1 MYANKCAPG
10 VDLAGAGITRRRRSS
25 WQRVAVAVAAAPARV
40 PVLAV
45 VKAAAVEAEGRAQA
59 TPAAGQARL
68 GRYRVATGRTRH
80 RPRASNASCNGT
92 CNGCNALQVAA
103 PNRSGTL
110 SIPIKAHCK
119 PLRWALHAREGIL
132 RKPSRFLSGCDRD
145 ATRYPTATEFSGAVI
160 DQVRE
165 GVELCET
172 RRNTTRQ
179 C

>member
-1 MYANKCAPG
+1 MWISAQVGTQLCANKWASS
-10 VDLAGAGITRRRRSS
+10 VAFAGAGITRRRRSL
-25 WQRVAVAVAAAPARV
+25 WQRVAEAVAAAPARA

-45 VKAAAVEAEGRAQA
+45 VKAAAVEAEGRAQG
-59 TPAAGQARL
+59 TPAAGQARPVS
-68 GRYRVATGRTRH
+68 RPAATGRTRH
-80 RPRASNASCNGT
+80 RRQASNASCNGT

-145 ATRYPTATEFSGAVI
+145 ATGCAPAIFEI
-160 DQVRE
+160 
-165 GVELCET
+165 
-172 RRNTTRQ
+172 TTDERLLNR